1 MSSFQYFTDC
11 KLKTANCKLKKMNY
25 LKIFAPATVAN
36 VSCGFDSLGFAV
48 DAVGDEMTFTK
59 TAEKGVKITNITG
72 ANLTYNIDEN
82 AASAVVKKILN
93 EANADFGIE
102 LTIHKGF
109 APGSGLG
116 SSAAS
121 AAGGAFGAN
130 QLLGTIYSDLE
141 LTKFAMFGEE
151 VACGSA
157 IADNVS
163 AAIYGGFVLV
173 RSYNPL
179 EIIKL
184 PVPSELRVVAIHPQI
199 EVKTKDAR
207 AVLPTEIPLKD
218 AVTQWANVGGLIS
231 GLYSDNYNLISNS
244 LVDIIVE
251 PARKG
256 LIPFF
261 DDVKNAATKAGA
273 LGAGISG
280 SGPTIFALCKGDEIA
295 EKVYKSIKES
305 YQNKGIDF
313 EMFISK
319 VNLKGIRII
328 K

>member
-1 MSSFQYFTDC
+1 LQINKNMD
-11 KLKTANCKLKKMNY
+11 Y

-48 DAVGDEMTFTK
+48 DSVGDEMTFTK
-59 TAEKGVKITNITG
+59 TAEKGVKITAITG
-72 ANLTYNIDEN
+72 ANLTYDIDEN

-93 EANADFGIE
+93 EVNANFGIS

-109 APGSGLG
+109 SPGSGLG

-121 AAGGAFGAN
+121 AAGAAFGAN
-130 QLLGTIYSDLE
+130 QLLGNPFSELE

-151 VACGSA
+151 VACGTP

-163 AAIYGGFVLV
+163 AAIFGGFVLV
-173 RSYNPL
+173 RSYTPL

-184 PVPSELRVVAIHPQI
+184 PVPTALRVVAIHPQI

-207 AVLPTEIPLKD
+207 EVLPKEIALKD
-218 AVTQWANVGGLIS
+218 AVIQWANVGGLIS
-231 GLYSDNYNLISNS
+231 GLHSSNYNLISNS

-251 PARKG
+251 PARKN

-261 DDVKNAATKAGA
+261 DKVKESAITAGA

-295 EKVYKSIKES
+295 KNVYKSIKKS
-305 YQNKGIDF
+305 YSNTGINF
-313 EMFISK
+313 ELFISK
-319 VNLKGIRII
+319 INQEGIKILSTQ
-328 K
+328 KNK

>member
-1 MSSFQYFTDC
+1 MD
-11 KLKTANCKLKKMNY
+11 Y
-25 LKIFAPATVAN
+25 LKIFSPATVAN

-48 DAVGDEMTFTK
+48 DGIGDEMTFTK
-59 TAEKGVKITNITG
+59 TAKKGVKISKITG
-72 ANLTYNIDEN
+72 ADLTYNVDEN
-82 AASAVVKKILN
+82 AASAVVQKILK
-93 EANADFGIE
+93 EANANFGLE

-109 APGSGLG
+109 SPGSGLG

-121 AAGGAFGAN
+121 AAGAAFGTN
-130 QLLGTIYSDLE
+130 QLLGNIYSELE

-157 IADNVS
+157 IADNVA

-173 RSYNPL
+173 RSYEPL
-179 EIIKL
+179 EIVKL
-184 PVPSELRVVAIHPQI
+184 PVPEKLRVVAIHPQI

-207 AVLPTEIPLKD
+207 AVLPMEIPLKD

-231 GLYSDNYNLISNS
+231 GLYTDNYNLISNS

-251 PARKG
+251 PHRKK

-261 DDVKNAATKAGA
+261 DDVKQAAINAGA

-280 SGPTIFALCKGDEIA
+280 SGPTIFALCKGNKIA
-295 EKVYKSIKES
+295 KKVLKSIEES
-305 YQNKGIDF
+305 YKNTEIDF
-313 EMFISK
+313 TMFISK
-319 VNLKGIRII
+319 VNSEGMKII
-328 K
+328 ESK

>member
-1 MSSFQYFTDC
+1 MD
-11 KLKTANCKLKKMNY
+11 Y

-48 DAVGDEMTFTK
+48 DAIGDEMTFTK
-59 TAEKGVKITNITG
+59 TLEKGVKITNITG
-72 ANLTYNIDEN
+72 AELPYNVDEN
-82 AASAVVKKILN
+82 AASAVIKKILL
-93 EANADFGIE
+93 EASADFGIA

-109 APGSGLG
+109 SPGSGLG

-121 AAGGAFGAN
+121 AAGAAFGIN
-130 QLLGTIYSDLE
+130 QFLTHQYSNLE

-157 IADNVS
+157 IADNVA

-173 RSYNPL
+173 RSYEPL
-179 EIIKL
+179 EVIKL
-184 PVPSELRVVAIHPQI
+184 PVPEDLRVVAIHPQI
-199 EVKTKDAR
+199 AIKTKDAR
-207 AVLPTEIPLKD
+207 DVLPKEIALKD
-218 AVTQWANVGGLIS
+218 AVTQWANVGGLVS
-231 GLYSDNYNLISNS
+231 GLFTNNYKLISNS
-244 LVDIIVE
+244 LVDVIVE
-251 PARKG
+251 PFRKG

-261 DDVKNAATKAGA
+261 DYVKTSAVEAGA

-280 SGPTIFALCKGDEIA
+280 SGPTIFALCKGDDSA
-295 EKVYKSIKES
+295 KKVYKSIEATYKEI
-305 YQNKGIDF
+305 GIDF

-319 VNLKGIRII
+319 VNSQGMKII

>member
-1 MSSFQYFTDC
+1 MD
-11 KLKTANCKLKKMNY
+11 Y

-48 DAVGDEMTFTK
+48 DAIGDEMTFTK
-59 TAEKGVKITNITG
+59 TVEKGVKITNITG
-72 ANLTYNIDEN
+72 AVLPYNIDEN
-82 AASAVVKKILN
+82 AASAVIKKILL
-93 EANADFGIE
+93 EAKADFGIA

-109 APGSGLG
+109 SPGSGLG

-121 AAGGAFGAN
+121 AAGAAFGVN
-130 QLLGTIYSDLE
+130 QFLTHQYSNLE

-157 IADNVS
+157 IADNVA

-173 RSYNPL
+173 RSYEPL
-179 EIIKL
+179 EVIKL
-184 PVPSELRVVAIHPQI
+184 PVPEELRVVAIHPQI
-199 EVKTKDAR
+199 AIKTKDAR
-207 AVLPTEIPLKD
+207 EVLPKEIALQD
-218 AVTQWANVGGLIS
+218 AVTQWANVGGLVS
-231 GLYSDNYNLISNS
+231 GLFTSNYELISNS
-244 LVDIIVE
+244 LVDVIVE
-251 PARKG
+251 PFRKG

-261 DDVKNAATKAGA
+261 DEVKTNAIKAGA

-280 SGPTIFALCKGDEIA
+280 SGPTIFALCKGDESA
-295 EKVYKSIKES
+295 KNVYKAIEAA
-305 YQNKGIDF
+305 YQETGIGF

-319 VNLKGIRII
+319 INPQGMKII

>member
-1 MSSFQYFTDC
+1 ME
-11 KLKTANCKLKKMNY
+11 Y
-25 LKIFAPATVAN
+25 LKIFVPATVAN

-48 DAVGDEMTFTK
+48 EAIGDEMTFTK
-59 TAEKGVKITNITG
+59 TVEKGVKISAITG
-72 ANLTYNIDEN
+72 ADLTFDIDQN
-82 AASAVVKKILN
+82 AASAVVKKILTDV
-93 EANADFGIE
+93 NAPFGISI
-102 LTIHKGF
+102 TIHKGF

-121 AAGGAFGAN
+121 AAGAAFGAN
-130 QLLGTIYSDLE
+130 QLLGCPFSELE

-151 VACGSA
+151 VACGTP

-173 RSYNPL
+173 RSYTPL

-184 PVPSELRVVAIHPQI
+184 PVPSALRVVAIHPQI

-207 AVLPTEIPLKD
+207 AVLPKKIELKD

-231 GLYSDNYNLISNS
+231 GLYSNNYHLISNS

-251 PARKG
+251 PARKK

-261 DDVKNAATKAGA
+261 DNVKDSALKAGA

-280 SGPTIFALCKGDEIA
+280 SGPTIFALCKGDAVA
-295 EKVYKSIKES
+295 EAVYKNIEES
-305 YQNKGIDF
+305 YRDTGIDF
-313 EMFISK
+313 DLFISK
-319 VNLKGIRII
+319 INQEGIKIVSTETP

>member
-1 MSSFQYFTDC
+1 MD
-11 KLKTANCKLKKMNY
+11 Y

-48 DAVGDEMTFTK
+48 DAIGDEMTFTK
-59 TAEKGVKITNITG
+59 TTAKGVKITNITG
-72 ANLTYNIDEN
+72 ANLTYNVDEN

-109 APGSGLG
+109 SPGSGLG

-121 AAGGAFGAN
+121 AAGAAFGAN
-130 QLLGTIYSDLE
+130 QLLGNIYSDLE

-151 VACGSA
+151 VACGTP

-184 PVPSELRVVAIHPQI
+184 PVPSELRVVAIHPQV

-207 AVLPTEIPLKD
+207 EVLPTEIALKD

-231 GLYSDNYNLISNS
+231 GLYSENYELISNS

-251 PARKG
+251 PHRKK
-256 LIPFF
+256 LIPHF
-261 DDVKNAATKAGA
+261 DDVKNAAIKAGA

-295 EKVYKSIKES
+295 NKVYKSIEES
-305 YQNKGIDF
+305 YKNTGIDF

-319 VNLKGIRII
+319 VNHEGMKILKQY
-328 K
+328 

>member
-1 MSSFQYFTDC
+1 ME
-11 KLKTANCKLKKMNY
+11 Y

-48 DAVGDEMTFTK
+48 DAIGDEMTFTK
-59 TAEKGVKITNITG
+59 TTEKGVKITNITG
-72 ANLTYNIDEN
+72 ADLTYDVDKN

-109 APGSGLG
+109 SPGSGLG

-121 AAGGAFGAN
+121 AAGAAFGAN
-130 QLLGTIYSDLE
+130 QLLGNFYSELE

-151 VACGSA
+151 VACGTP

-184 PVPSELRVVAIHPQI
+184 PVPNELRVVAIHPQI

-207 AVLPTEIPLKD
+207 DVLPTEIALKD

-231 GLYSDNYNLISNS
+231 GLYSDNYELISNS

-251 PARKG
+251 PVRKA
-256 LIPFF
+256 LIPHF
-261 DDVKNAATKAGA
+261 DDVKNAAIKSGA

-280 SGPTIFALCKGDEIA
+280 SGPTIFALCKGDKIA
-295 EKVYKSIKES
+295 KEVYKSIQES
-305 YQNKGIDF
+305 YKNTGIDF

-319 VNLKGIRII
+319 VNPSGMKILKSN
-328 K
+328 

>member
-1 MSSFQYFTDC
+1 MD
-11 KLKTANCKLKKMNY
+11 Y

-48 DAVGDEMTFTK
+48 DAIGDEMTFTK
-59 TAEKGVKITNITG
+59 TVEKGVKITNITG
-72 ANLTYNIDEN
+72 AVLPYNVDEN
-82 AASAVVKKILN
+82 AASAVIKKILL
-93 EANADFGIE
+93 EAKADFGIA

-109 APGSGLG
+109 SPGSGLG

-121 AAGGAFGAN
+121 AAGAAFGVN
-130 QLLGTIYSDLE
+130 QFLTHQYSNLE

-157 IADNVS
+157 IADNVA

-173 RSYNPL
+173 RSYEPL
-179 EIIKL
+179 EVIKL
-184 PVPSELRVVAIHPQI
+184 PVPEELRVVAIHPQI
-199 EVKTKDAR
+199 AIKTKDAR
-207 AVLPTEIPLKD
+207 EVLPKEIALQD
-218 AVTQWANVGGLIS
+218 AVTQWANVGGLVS
-231 GLYSDNYNLISNS
+231 GLFTNNYELISNS
-244 LVDIIVE
+244 LVDVIVE
-251 PARKG
+251 PFRKG

-261 DDVKNAATKAGA
+261 DEVKTNAIKAGA

-280 SGPTIFALCKGDEIA
+280 SGPTIFALCKGDESA
-295 EKVYKSIKES
+295 KNVYKAIEAA
-305 YQNKGIDF
+305 YQETGIGF

-319 VNLKGIRII
+319 IKPQGMKII

>member
-1 MSSFQYFTDC
+1 MDF
-11 KLKTANCKLKKMNY
+11 
-25 LKIFAPATVAN
+25 LKIFSPATVAN

-59 TAEKGVKITNITG
+59 TAEKGVKITKITG
-72 ANLTYNIDEN
+72 ADLTYNVDEN
-82 AASAVVKKILN
+82 AASAVVKKILL
-93 EANADFGIE
+93 EANANFGIE

-109 APGSGLG
+109 SPGSGLG

-121 AAGGAFGAN
+121 AAGAAFGVN
-130 QLLGTIYSDLE
+130 QFLENKYSELE

-151 VACGSA
+151 VACGSQ
-157 IADNVS
+157 IADNVA

-179 EIIKL
+179 EIVKL
-184 PVPSELRVVAIHPQI
+184 PVPKKLRVVAIHPQI

-218 AVTQWANVGGLIS
+218 AVTQWANVGGLVA
-231 GLYSDNYNLISNS
+231 GLYTKNYELISNS

-251 PARKG
+251 PHRKK
-256 LIPFF
+256 LIPHF
-261 DDVKNAATKAGA
+261 DDVKNAALNAGA

-280 SGPTIFALCKGDEIA
+280 SGPTIFALCKGKKNA
-295 EKVYKSIKES
+295 KKVHKAIEEAYK
-305 YQNKGIDF
+305 NTGIDF
-313 EMFISK
+313 EMFTSK
-319 VNLKGIRII
+319 VNAEGMKII
-328 K
+328 E

>member
-1 MSSFQYFTDC
+1 
-11 KLKTANCKLKKMNY
+11 MNY
-25 LKIFAPATVAN
+25 IKIFAPATVAN

-59 TAEKGVKITNITG
+59 TNKKGVEITNITG
-72 ANLTYNIDEN
+72 ADLTYNIDEN
-82 AASAVVKKILN
+82 AASAVIKKMLN
-93 EANADFGIE
+93 EANADFGIA

-109 APGSGLG
+109 SPGSGLG

-121 AAGGAFGAN
+121 AAGAAFGAN
-130 QLLGTIYSDLE
+130 QLLGEIYSDLE
-141 LTKFAMFGEE
+141 LTKFAMFGEK

-157 IADNVS
+157 IADNV
-163 AAIYGGFVLV
+163 AAVIFGGFILV
-173 RSYNPL
+173 RSYHPL

-184 PVPSELRVVAIHPQI
+184 PVPRELRVVAIHPQI
-199 EVKTKDAR
+199 SIKTKDAR
-207 AVLPTEIPLKD
+207 AVLPTEIALKD
-218 AVTQWANVGGLIS
+218 AVTQWANIGGLIS
-231 GLYSDNYNLISNS
+231 GLYTDNYNLISNS

-251 PARKG
+251 PARKP

-261 DDVKNAATKAGA
+261 DDIKNSAKKAGA

-280 SGPTIFALCKGDEIA
+280 SGPTVFALCEGDIVA
-295 EKVYKSIKES
+295 KAVYKSIEES
-305 YQNKGIDF
+305 YKNTGINF

-319 VNLKGIRII
+319 VNHKGIKII

>member
-1 MSSFQYFTDC
+1 MD
-11 KLKTANCKLKKMNY
+11 Y

-48 DAVGDEMTFTK
+48 DSVGDEMTFTK
-59 TAEKGVKITNITG
+59 TKEKGVKITVITG
-72 ANLTYNIDEN
+72 ADLTYDIDKN

-93 EANADFGIE
+93 DANANFGIS

-109 APGSGLG
+109 SPGSGLG

-121 AAGGAFGAN
+121 AAGAAFGAN
-130 QLLGTIYSDLE
+130 QLLGNPFTTLE

-151 VACGSA
+151 VACGTP
-157 IADNVS
+157 IADNVA
-163 AAIYGGFVLV
+163 AAIFGGFVLV
-173 RSYNPL
+173 RSYKPL

-184 PVPSELRVVAIHPQI
+184 PVPSALRVVAIHPQI

-207 AVLPTEIPLKD
+207 EVLPKEIALKD

-231 GLYSDNYNLISNS
+231 GLHSSDYNLISNS

-251 PARKG
+251 PARKN

-261 DDVKNAATKAGA
+261 DKVKESAIAAGA

-280 SGPTIFALCKGDEIA
+280 SGPTIFALCKGDEVA
-295 EKVYKSIKES
+295 KNVYKNIEKS
-305 YQNKGIDF
+305 YKNTGIDF
-313 EMFISK
+313 ELFISEI
-319 VNLKGIRII
+319 NQEGIKILSTQ
-328 K
+328 KNK

>member
-1 MSSFQYFTDC
+1 LQINKNMD
-11 KLKTANCKLKKMNY
+11 Y

-48 DAVGDEMTFTK
+48 DSLGDEMTFTK
-59 TAEKGVKITNITG
+59 TKEKGVKITVITG
-72 ANLTYNIDEN
+72 ADLTFDIDKN

-93 EANADFGIE
+93 EANANFGIS

-109 APGSGLG
+109 SPGSGLG

-121 AAGGAFGAN
+121 AAGAAFGAN
-130 QLLGTIYSDLE
+130 QLLGNPFTELE

-151 VACGSA
+151 VACGTP

-163 AAIYGGFVLV
+163 AAIFGGFVLV
-173 RSYNPL
+173 RSYKPL

-184 PVPSELRVVAIHPQI
+184 PVPSALRVVAIHPQI

-207 AVLPTEIPLKD
+207 EVLPKEIPLKD
-218 AVTQWANVGGLIS
+218 AVIQWANVGGLIS
-231 GLYSDNYNLISNS
+231 GLHSSDYNLISNS

-251 PARKG
+251 PARKN

-261 DDVKNAATKAGA
+261 DKVKESAMAAGA

-280 SGPTIFALCKGDEIA
+280 SGPTIFALCKGNESA
-295 EKVYKSIKES
+295 KNVYKSIKKS
-305 YQNKGIDF
+305 YSNTGINF
-313 EMFISK
+313 ELFISEI
-319 VNLKGIRII
+319 NQEGIKILSTQ
-328 K
+328 KNK

>member
-1 MSSFQYFTDC
+1 MD
-11 KLKTANCKLKKMNY
+11 Y

-48 DAVGDEMTFTK
+48 DAIGDEMTFTK
-59 TAEKGVKITNITG
+59 TTEKGVKITNITG
-72 ANLTYNIDEN
+72 ANLTYNVDEN
-82 AASAVVKKILN
+82 AASAVVKKILI

-109 APGSGLG
+109 SPGSGLG

-121 AAGGAFGAN
+121 AAGAAFGAN
-130 QLLGTIYSDLE
+130 QLLGNIYSDLE

-151 VACGSA
+151 VACGTP

-173 RSYNPL
+173 RSYSPL

-184 PVPSELRVVAIHPQI
+184 PVPSELRVVAIHPQV

-207 AVLPTEIPLKD
+207 EVLPTEIALKD

-231 GLYSDNYNLISNS
+231 GLYSDNYELISNS

-251 PARKG
+251 PHRKK
-256 LIPFF
+256 LIPHF
-261 DDVKNAATKAGA
+261 DDVKNAAIKAGA

-295 EKVYKSIKES
+295 KDVYKSIEES
-305 YQNKGIDF
+305 YKNTGIDF

-319 VNLKGIRII
+319 VNHEGMKII
-328 K
+328 ESK

>member
-1 MSSFQYFTDC
+1 MD
-11 KLKTANCKLKKMNY
+11 Y

-48 DAVGDEMTFTK
+48 DEIGDEMTFVK
-59 TAEKGVKITNITG
+59 TPRKGVEITDITG

-82 AASAVVKKILN
+82 AASAVVKKMLLD
-93 EANADFGIE
+93 ADADFGVQ

-109 APGSGLG
+109 SPGSGLG

-121 AAGGAFGAN
+121 AAGAAFGAN
-130 QLLGTIYSDLE
+130 KLLDDKYSNLE

-157 IADNVS
+157 IADNVA
-163 AAIYGGFVLV
+163 AAIYGGFVLI
-173 RSYNPL
+173 RSYEPL

-184 PVPSELRVVAIHPQI
+184 PVPDELRLVAIHPQI
-199 EVKTKDAR
+199 EVRTEDAR
-207 AVLPTEIPLKD
+207 NVLPKEIALKD

-231 GLYSDNYNLISNS
+231 GLHAKDYNLISNS

-251 PARKG
+251 PHRKK
-256 LIPFF
+256 LIPYF
-261 DDVKNAATKAGA
+261 DEVKTAAIDAGA

-280 SGPTIFALCKGDEIA
+280 SGPTIFALCKGDESMK
-295 EKVYKSIKES
+295 KVYQAIEKS
-305 YQNKGIDF
+305 YRDKGIDF
-313 EMFISK
+313 ELFTSK
-319 VNLKGIRII
+319 VNQEGIKILK
-328 K
+328 

>member
-1 MSSFQYFTDC
+1 MD
-11 KLKTANCKLKKMNY
+11 Y

-48 DAVGDEMTFTK
+48 DAIGDEMTFTK
-59 TAEKGVKITNITG
+59 TTEKGVKITNITG
-72 ANLTYNIDEN
+72 ANLTYNVDEN

-109 APGSGLG
+109 SPGSGLG

-121 AAGGAFGAN
+121 AAGAAFGAN
-130 QLLGTIYSDLE
+130 QLLGNIYSDLE

-151 VACGSA
+151 VACGTP

-173 RSYNPL
+173 RSYSPL

-184 PVPSELRVVAIHPQI
+184 PVPSELRVVAIHPQV

-207 AVLPTEIPLKD
+207 EVLPTEIALKD

-231 GLYSDNYNLISNS
+231 GLYSDNYELISNS

-251 PARKG
+251 PHRKK

-280 SGPTIFALCKGDEIA
+280 SGPTIFALCKGDKIA
-295 EKVYKSIKES
+295 NEVYKSIQES
-305 YQNKGIDF
+305 YKNTGIDF

-319 VNLKGIRII
+319 VNHEGIKILE
-328 K
+328 

>member
-1 MSSFQYFTDC
+1 MD
-11 KLKTANCKLKKMNY
+11 Y
-25 LKIFAPATVAN
+25 LKIFSPATVAN

-59 TAEKGVKITNITG
+59 TTEKGVKITKITG
-72 ANLTYNIDEN
+72 ANLTYNVDEN
-82 AASAVVKKILN
+82 AASAVVKKILV
-93 EANADFGIE
+93 EANANFGIE

-109 APGSGLG
+109 SPGSGLG

-121 AAGGAFGAN
+121 AAGAAFGVN
-130 QLLGTIYSDLE
+130 QFLENKYSELE

-151 VACGSA
+151 VACGSQ
-157 IADNVS
+157 IADNVA

-173 RSYNPL
+173 RSYNPI

-207 AVLPTEIPLKD
+207 EVLPTEILLKD
-218 AVTQWANVGGLIS
+218 AVTQWANVGGLIA
-231 GLYSDNYNLISNS
+231 GLYTDNYNLISNS

-251 PARKG
+251 PHRKK

-261 DDVKNAATKAGA
+261 DNVKNAALKAGA

-295 EKVYKSIKES
+295 KNVYKSIEES
-305 YQNKGIDF
+305 YKNTGIVF
-313 EMFISK
+313 TMFTSK
-319 VNLKGIRII
+319 VNSEGMKII
-328 K
+328 KSN

>member
-1 MSSFQYFTDC
+1 MD
-11 KLKTANCKLKKMNY
+11 Y

-48 DAVGDEMTFTK
+48 DAIGDEMTFTK
-59 TAEKGVKITNITG
+59 TVEKGVKITNITG
-72 ANLTYNIDEN
+72 AVLPYNVDEN
-82 AASAVVKKILN
+82 AASAVIKKILL
-93 EANADFGIE
+93 EAKADFGIA

-109 APGSGLG
+109 SPGSGLG

-121 AAGGAFGAN
+121 AAGAAFGVN
-130 QLLGTIYSDLE
+130 QFLTHQYSNLE

-157 IADNVS
+157 IADNVA

-173 RSYNPL
+173 RSYEPL
-179 EIIKL
+179 EVIKL
-184 PVPSELRVVAIHPQI
+184 PVPEELRVVAIHPQI
-199 EVKTKDAR
+199 AIKTKDAR
-207 AVLPTEIPLKD
+207 EVLPKEIVLQD
-218 AVTQWANVGGLIS
+218 AVTQWANVGGLVS
-231 GLYSDNYNLISNS
+231 GLFTSNYELISNS
-244 LVDIIVE
+244 LVDVIVE
-251 PARKG
+251 PFRKG

-261 DDVKNAATKAGA
+261 DEVKTNAIKAGA

-280 SGPTIFALCKGDEIA
+280 SGPTIFALCKGDESA
-295 EKVYKSIKES
+295 KNVYKAIEAA
-305 YQNKGIDF
+305 YQETGIGF

-319 VNLKGIRII
+319 INPQGMKII

>member
-1 MSSFQYFTDC
+1 MD
-11 KLKTANCKLKKMNY
+11 Y

-48 DAVGDEMTFTK
+48 DAIGDKMTFTK
-59 TAEKGVKITNITG
+59 TTKKEVKITNITG
-72 ANLTYNIDEN
+72 ADLTYNVDEN
-82 AASAVVKKILN
+82 AASAVVKRILN
-93 EANADFGIE
+93 EAKADFGIE

-109 APGSGLG
+109 SPGSGLG

-121 AAGGAFGAN
+121 AAGAAFGAN
-130 QLLGTIYSDLE
+130 QLLGNLFSELE
-141 LTKFAMFGEE
+141 LTKFAMFGEQ
-151 VACGSA
+151 VACGTP
-157 IADNVS
+157 IADNVA

-173 RSYNPL
+173 RSYDPL

-184 PVPSELRVVAIHPQI
+184 PVPTALRVVAIHPQI
-199 EVKTKDAR
+199 AIKTKDAR
-207 AVLPTEIPLKD
+207 AVLPKEITLKD

-231 GLYSDNYNLISNS
+231 GLYTDNYNLISNS

-251 PARKG
+251 PARKS

-261 DDVKNAATKAGA
+261 DDVKKSAIKAGA

-280 SGPTIFALCKGDEIA
+280 SGPTIFALCKGDEVA
-295 EKVYKSIKES
+295 ENVYKSIEES
-305 YQNKGIDF
+305 YKNTGIDF

-319 VNLKGIRII
+319 VNQEGIKII
-328 K
+328 N